1 MNKTRN
7 RLFIALV
14 VFTASFMLQP
24 AHAGQA
30 PLPVTNQPGTQLP
43 AVDRVALVKTIK
55 KLRSQM
61 IARKQALVLSVAEQ
75 KLDGG
80 DAVITAIMPGGL
92 LYAGYKK
99 IRYDQAKNE
108 LARVS
113 AEIEEFSAD
122 LLAMQSMS
130 PAVVVAQLP

>member
-1 MNKTRN
+1 MNKTPN

-14 VFTASFMLQP
+14 AFTASLMLQP

-30 PLPVTNQPGTQLP
+30 PLPVTNQLDTRLP
-43 AVDRVALVKTIK
+43 AVDRGALVNIIR

-61 IARKQALVLSVAEQ
+61 IARKQALVQFVAEQ